1 MRDKRS
7 RKAREEAA
15 DKLIKERKK
24 NRKKRVKYKNRDMD
38 GKVYKSRE
46 SRRREALKKGLPF
59 KPMETSGSKPKKG
72 KKGGY

>member
-7 RKAREEAA
+7 QKAREEAA
-15 DKLIKERKK
+15 RKLIEGPKK

-46 SRRREALKKGLPF
+46 SRRREALKKN
-59 KPMETSGSKPKKG
+59 KPLKELETSGSKPAKG
-72 KKGGY
+72 KK